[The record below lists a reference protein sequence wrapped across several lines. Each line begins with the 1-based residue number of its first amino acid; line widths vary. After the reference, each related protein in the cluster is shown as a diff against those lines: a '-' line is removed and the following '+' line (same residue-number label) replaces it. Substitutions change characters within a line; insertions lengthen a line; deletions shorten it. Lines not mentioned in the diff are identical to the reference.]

1 MQQSPGESSAWIA
14 SLPRRSGSRI
24 RGVVALELGGN
35 GPGPRPGV
43 VESLG
48 VDLAAG
54 QRPQVTVPAGLWQ
67 RTLPSDTDALVSCI
81 VSPGFDFEGFELFPG
96 AP

>member
-1 MQQSPGESSAWIA
+1 MQQSPGESSAWHRIA
-14 SLPRRSGSRI
+14 SEEIWLAH

-35 GPGPRPGV
+35 RPGPRPGV

-54 QRPQVTVPAGLWQ
+54 QRPQVTVPAGLW
-67 RTLPSDTDALVSCI
+67 
-81 VSPGFDFEGFELFPG
+81 
-96 AP
+96 